1 MERPFPFFEKGRK
14 KMLDINAVLGLQ
26 GSLFMMMLLGWLA
39 GKKGLVSGE
48 CRKGL
53 SDILIY
59 IVSPCNIIESF
70 RQDITGEL
78 MRQSVLALLIAA
90 GLQIFYLGLNCFLYR
105 KFPPRQQPVLKYAT
119 ICSNGNFIGIPVVG
133 GIFGSR
139 GVLFAALS
147 LLPVR
152 INIWT
157 TGIALFTQKQ
167 SKKETFR
174 KILLHPCILSI
185 FVGGFMMLGQAYPPE
200 PIWNVISS
208 VSKCMT
214 PLAMLLVGSIIA
226 ETDWRHLLDR
236 TTLYYSMLRLLAIPL
251 TVLVFLRI
259 CRVDSF
265 ITGVSVVL
273 AGMPAASLTAV
284 FAEKYSS
291 DVELASKCIVVST
304 LLSVVTVPLL
314 CAVLGR

>member
-1 MERPFPFFEKGRK
+1 MVDLE
-14 KMLDINAVLGLQ
+14 AVLGLQ
-26 GSLFMMMLLGWLA
+26 GSLFLMMFWGWIAGRKRLL
-39 GKKGLVSGE
+39 SGE

-70 RQDITGEL
+70 WQDMTGEL
-78 MRQSVLALLIAA
+78 MRQSALVLVIAA
-90 GLQIFYLGLNCFLYR
+90 GLQFFYLGLNCVLYR
-105 KFPPRQQPVLKYAT
+105 KYPPKQQAILKYAT
-119 ICSNGNFIGIPVVG
+119 ICSNGNFIGIPVVN

-139 GVLFAALS
+139 GVLFAALT

-157 TGIALFTQKQ
+157 TGIALFSQEQ
-167 SKKETFR
+167 DKEETIK

-185 FVGGFMMLGQAYPPE
+185 FAGFFMMLAQVYPPK
-200 PIWNVISS
+200 PVWNVIAS

-214 PLAMLLVGSIIA
+214 PLAMLLVGSIISEA
-226 ETDWRHLLDR
+226 DWRKLMDQ

-251 TVLVFLRI
+251 VVLAVLRI
-259 CRVDSF
+259 CRIDSF
-265 ITGVSVVL
+265 LMGVSVVL

-284 FAEKYSS
+284 FAEKYGS

-314 CAVLGR
+314 CAALGR